1 MDIVTIKPT
10 NVADV
15 ANYLLNLEEPSVK
28 KDYQDNWRQVKLRLQ
43 EVLNTYAHPEYRVG
57 ETMIDQF
64 DRSLNHLFESTRLLT
79 QQLTAETKLD
89 LQIKLNSAENNY

>member
-15 ANYLLNLEEPSVK
+15 AKYLLKLEEPSVK

-43 EVLNTYAHPEYRVG
+43 AMLDNYANPEHRAG

-64 DRSLNHLFESTRLLT
+64 DRSLNHLFEGTRLLT

-89 LQIKLNSAENNY
+89 LQVRFSNNEKNH